1 MNQYEEIS
9 QPVLDQNGYPNVVL
23 LRYLLQKYVD
33 SDSPWTVD
41 PNGEPLTGERLLAIW
56 EDNKDD
62 LMKDIYLKTSS
73 TDFNLKLSEHNS
85 YSTFVPSDDLD
96 EEDWDILL
104 LLMTQ
109 KEEIDWDEVLEHLG
123 NDPEDIEFI
132 EMVRENPEYFKEL
145 VREVFDDEMTN
156 EIAAFS
162 SGMIRTSQE
171 QVVDV
176 ERLKQEIQGGEDL
189 NSTQYGPIDESAYL
203 QNHLP
208 SDIVSEAIA
217 DANQV
222 VKVDDKEIL
231 TMEGGPLGVAETD
244 LTRKIIKRRMLDQIE
259 NSKNP
264 DGTISQQ
271 IAEEIKNSIWEVDK
285 GKNLVAFRVNPERI
299 MQEVQSLISEVRE
312 NINNGAD
319 VPENVS
325 ESQIEKLTLTLAVA
339 SVIAHEGQHALNM
352 TVEQGDPSG
361 EGDAETAEAKFL
373 DMMLEGNDKYAP
385 LRGLITREGK
395 ESSEGSQISQSI
407 ETASSRKWGYK
418 I

>member
-1 MNQYEEIS
+1 M
-9 QPVLDQNGYPNVVL
+9 
-23 LRYLLQKYVD
+23 
-33 SDSPWTVD
+33 
-41 PNGEPLTGERLLAIW
+41 AIW

-244 LTRKIIKRRMLDQIE
+244 LTRKIIKRRLNVFFFYRILIMLFVIIL
-259 NSKNP
+259 
-264 DGTISQQ
+264 TIQ
-271 IAEEIKNSIWEVDK
+271 
-285 GKNLVAFRVNPERI
+285 PY
-299 MQEVQSLISEVRE
+299 
-312 NINNGAD
+312 
-319 VPENVS
+319 
-325 ESQIEKLTLTLAVA
+325 
-339 SVIAHEGQHALNM
+339 H
-352 TVEQGDPSG
+352 
-361 EGDAETAEAKFL
+361 
-373 DMMLEGNDKYAP
+373 
-385 LRGLITREGK
+385 
-395 ESSEGSQISQSI
+395 
-407 ETASSRKWGYK
+407 
-418 I
+418 